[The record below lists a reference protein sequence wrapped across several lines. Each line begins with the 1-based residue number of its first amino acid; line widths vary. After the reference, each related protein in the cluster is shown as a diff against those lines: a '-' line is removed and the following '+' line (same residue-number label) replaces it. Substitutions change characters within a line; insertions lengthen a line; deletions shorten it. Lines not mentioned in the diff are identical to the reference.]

1 MFTRRDRPCCARWLA
16 AALAFA
22 LSGGA
27 FGQLPGPYNANR
39 GNDLG
44 RFKKDTEGW
53 YFYKDPKEIAPK
65 PLEPAPPPP
74 LPEAKPD
81 SAPHPPPLRPM
92 SVAWVQKHLPIVRD
106 AAIDDPTPAN
116 VRMYLYMQRIML
128 DKAENFTKAAVLAG
142 TSDPSLNEDVRIPKA
157 TGLAMAQNNRQ
168 RAARLAAIRSL
179 PKSAAIWVFVDSK
192 CIYCETGVVMAR
204 RLAKAHQLELRLISV
219 DGVAPKGALPGE
231 TLFDKNRAAFKRFG
245 LKLVPATLIVA
256 PPDKIGVIAHGA
268 VSDVGTMES
277 NLLVAML
284 SLKLVSDDLR
294 AVLETRDKG
303 LLTVEQIKEAETQS
317 LASAKQRADEG
328 DGRPAEATP
337 DEVVRYVSTLI
348 EKQSLR

>member
-1 MFTRRDRPCCARWLA
+1 
-16 AALAFA
+16 
-22 LSGGA
+22 
-27 FGQLPGPYNANR
+27 
-39 GNDLG
+39 
-44 RFKKDTEGW
+44 
-53 YFYKDPKEIAPK
+53 
-65 PLEPAPPPP
+65 
-74 LPEAKPD
+74 
-81 SAPHPPPLRPM
+81 M

-157 TGLAMAQNNRQ
+157 TGLAMAQDNRQ

-179 PKSAAIWVFVDSK
+179 PKRAAIWVFVDSK

-268 VSDVGTMES
+268 VSDAGTMES

-294 AVLETRDKG
+294 AVLETREKG

-328 DGRPAEATP
+328 DGGPAEATP